1 MKKSSLL
8 YAMYQAETI
17 AKQEREGEK
26 ERARERGERVRDSV
40 LLKRGFGVTHKF
52 YRWLNF
58 LELRDN

>member
-17 AKQEREGEK
+17 AGQEREGEK
-26 ERARERGERVRDSV
+26 ERARERGERVKDSV

-52 YRWLNF
+52 NHWSKF
-58 LELRDN
+58 LELRVN